1 MDLIHK
7 LEKARTKDDLEAL
20 GIEHLNV
27 DVDKRK
33 TKEVLRAELI
43 GLAEEQGYAAA
54 EDSEPEPAK
63 AEAPEP
69 APTQPEAPAPR
80 TTRMAR
86 NIKTGRIMPW
96 TAAMAKFSHME
107 EV

>member
-20 GIEHLNV
+20 GIEHLNI

-43 GLAEEQGYAAA
+43 GLAEERGWKTSGSG
-54 EDSEPEPAK
+54 ETPESDVT
-63 AEAPEP
+63 APQP
-69 APTQPEAPAPR
+69 KPEAPAPAQR

-86 NIKTGRIMPW
+86 NTKTGRIMQW
-96 TAAMAKFSHME
+96 TAAMAKMSHME
-107 EV
+107 EI